1 MRLFVD
7 SNRVVLSV
15 EGTKYIG
22 KQASPCSSTSTC
34 VHGQYMCGELYG
46 CASQIILIRMGLYG
60 SHFIPYYP
68 MVEEHEHDC
77 PDCKMTL
84 AESNQIALHH
94 ST

>member
-1 MRLFVD
+1 
-7 SNRVVLSV
+7 
-15 EGTKYIG
+15 
-22 KQASPCSSTSTC
+22 
-34 VHGQYMCGELYG
+34 MCGELYG
-46 CASQIILIRMGLYG
+46 CASQIILRSEWDCTARI
-60 SHFIPYYP
+60 SFHT